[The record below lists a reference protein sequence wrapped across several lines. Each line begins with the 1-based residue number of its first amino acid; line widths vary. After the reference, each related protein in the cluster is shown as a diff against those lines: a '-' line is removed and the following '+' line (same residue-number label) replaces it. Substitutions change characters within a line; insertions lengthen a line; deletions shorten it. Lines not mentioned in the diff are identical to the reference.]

1 MIIGVGDYQEHPEMV
16 NGNVS
21 KTPSAQSLKME
32 KSAIK
37 EILEYALLLPMKISI
52 FYQQRYEK

>member
-1 MIIGVGDYQEHPEMV
+1 MV

-37 EILEYALLLPMKISI
+37 EILEYAQRRGYALLLP
-52 FYQQRYEK
+52 